1 MGEGGRRDY
10 SSFHSAACW
19 LLRFVNLPHNQW
31 IFMQIA
37 IALQLTTWQHSQ
49 LFCGILPPSTSCQ
62 NTGHENCARSGGHK
76 SLSSSCRLF
85 SGVGPLVYLVSSL
98 EQAKKG
104 EGCCK
109 LWHGSVLKSTWQSDD
124 ICIIWQL
131 FSNCNNNFSLI
142 VLHAPRRSG
151 KYSQCFNF
159 HSFYYCPQKVLP
171 PCLIIFLCLGRLPHT
186 ETFSI
191 QL

>member
-1 MGEGGRRDY
+1 MNFYANCNRL
-10 SSFHSAACW
+10 AADNMAA
-19 LLRFVNLPHNQW
+19 LSTFLRHPPPPPPATTPAMRIVLEAVAINLW
-31 IFMQIA
+31 A
-37 IALQLTTWQHSQ
+37 ALAGCS
-49 LFCGILPPSTSCQ
+49 P
-62 NTGHENCARSGGHK
+62 
-76 SLSSSCRLF
+76 
-85 SGVGPLVYLVSSL
+85 GVGPLVYLVSSL
-98 EQAKKG
+98 EKAKQS

-109 LWHGSVLKSTWQSDD
+109 LGHGSVLKSTWQSDD

-142 VLHAPRRSG
+142 VLH
-151 KYSQCFNF
+151 SQCFNF

-171 PCLIIFLCLGRLPHT
+171 PYLIIFLCLGRVPHT